1 MEEAALIEALQSKRI
16 AGAGL
21 DVFEFEPKVHPALL
35 ALPNVVVTP
44 HIGSATRET
53 RMAMAMLAAENMLAA
68 LAGQRP
74 PNLVN
79 PEIWGK

>member
-1 MEEAALIEALQSKRI
+1 MEEAALVEALQSKRI

-21 DVFEFEPKVHPALL
+21 DVFEFEPQIHPALL
-35 ALPNVVVTP
+35 AMSNVVVTP
-44 HIGSATRET
+44 HMGTATRET
-53 RMAMAMLAAENMLAA
+53 RLAMAMTGADNLLAA

-79 PEIWGK
+79 PEVWG